1 MGRTGGGAN
10 SGLYVI
16 KTTESAKRKNRLL
29 TRLNSTHYCLD
40 RGVHYTHHDI
50 GQISVMIFDI
60 PRPDQ
65 AVRIIAAFKLG
76 NYLFV
81 GFFKNMGQ
89 NIKPSPM
96 RHSQN
101 NIRIK
106 KNFPLAA
113 TASMTYSY
121 FMVIIETPIF
131 TKQLLSTLSD
141 DEYRLFQANLL
152 ERPDAGKIIPG
163 GGGLRKVRWALPG
176 RGKSGGV
183 RVIYYWFTALE
194 TILLLFMYP
203 KNVQDNLTQ
212 NQLKQLKMIIEEE
225 YHER

>member
-1 MGRTGGGAN
+1 
-10 SGLYVI
+10 
-16 KTTESAKRKNRLL
+16 
-29 TRLNSTHYCLD
+29 
-40 RGVHYTHHDI
+40 
-50 GQISVMIFDI
+50 
-60 PRPDQ
+60 
-65 AVRIIAAFKLG
+65 
-76 NYLFV
+76 
-81 GFFKNMGQ
+81 
-89 NIKPSPM
+89 
-96 RHSQN
+96 
-101 NIRIK
+101 
-106 KNFPLAA
+106 
-113 TASMTYSY
+113 MTYSY

-212 NQLKQLKMIIEEE
+212 NQLIQLKRIIEEE
-225 YHER
+225 YNER

>member
-1 MGRTGGGAN
+1 
-10 SGLYVI
+10 
-16 KTTESAKRKNRLL
+16 
-29 TRLNSTHYCLD
+29 
-40 RGVHYTHHDI
+40 
-50 GQISVMIFDI
+50 
-60 PRPDQ
+60 
-65 AVRIIAAFKLG
+65 
-76 NYLFV
+76 
-81 GFFKNMGQ
+81 
-89 NIKPSPM
+89 
-96 RHSQN
+96 
-101 NIRIK
+101 
-106 KNFPLAA
+106 
-113 TASMTYSY
+113 MTYSY

-203 KNVQDNLTQ
+203 KSVQDNLTQ
-212 NQLKQLKMIIEEE
+212 NQLKQLKRIIEEE